1 MNSLSNKSPN
11 PLIIQDVEAF
21 LYEDTSDQRVGTHEP
36 LTSTGA
42 HPAKAK
48 KPDDVPRISE
58 PEIARIVTES
68 RLEGIHEG
76 EKNAKAAFDAE
87 VAEERKRLAQSLVE
101 FQREREGYYSKV
113 EAELVRLA
121 LSIAAKI
128 LHREAQVDPMLIAG
142 IVKVAVEK
150 LKQNT
155 KASVRVRAEEAAKWR
170 EYFSNKADV
179 QIVEDS
185 TLKPMEC
192 VLETEVGSAAMG
204 IDTQLQEIEKGF
216 FDLLAQRPATK

>member
-1 MNSLSNKSPN
+1 MNSLSNKLPN
-11 PLIIQDVEAF
+11 PLIVQDVEAF
-21 LYEDTSDQRVGTHEP
+21 LYEDTSGRSEATYESLATADTHSP
-36 LTSTGA
+36 KTK
-42 HPAKAK
+42 KA
-48 KPDDVPRISE
+48 DDVPRISE
-58 PEIARIVTES
+58 PEIARIVSES
-68 RLEGIHEG
+68 RAEGIREG
-76 EKNAKAAFDAE
+76 EKNARTVLDAE
-87 VAEERKRLAQSLVE
+87 AAEGRKRLAQTLAE
-101 FQREREGYYSKV
+101 FQSEREEYYSKV

-128 LHREAQVDPMLIAG
+128 LHREAQVDSMLIAG

-155 KASVRVRAEEAAKWR
+155 KISVRVRAEEMAKWR
-170 EYFSNKADV
+170 EYFRDKADV

-185 TLKPMEC
+185 SLKPMEC

-216 FDLLAQRPATK
+216 FDLLAQRPTVK